1 MAMIRLT
8 ASRRRMCP
16 PNAVA
21 FGLPLDKE
29 LQTRQILSTDLKAKR
44 EDATM
49 RINARLRRGFTLI
62 ELLVVIAIIAILVA
76 MLLPTVQQAREAAR
90 RSQCKNNLKQL
101 ALALHN
107 YEETHTTFPPGLVT
121 INPQASVVICSLGF
135 GFGASDSWNEAQSGA
150 GVHGTSWMLQIL
162 PYVEKNTLYEEWDFE
177 LSPSGNRAV
186 GETDIPFFYC
196 PSRRSNAISDARMF
210 QGWTKGGTDY
220 GGCLGVCNGFH
231 DCGTHE
237 FWRVATGNRPEA
249 PCKGMFRVNSATRIR
264 DVTDGMSNTIMLG
277 ELERLDR
284 STGNFSQDGW
294 AIGGSPTIFST
305 CSNRCRGPNS
315 DFFEEPASDHVGG
328 IHVGL
333 ADGSIRFTADSID
346 KTIFAALGSMQNYEV
361 LGNF

>member
-1 MAMIRLT
+1 
-8 ASRRRMCP
+8 MCP

-107 YEETHTTFPPGLVT
+107 YEETHTTFPPGVVT

>member
-107 YEETHTTFPPGLVT
+107 YEETHTTFPPGVVT

-333 ADGSIRFTADSID
+333 ADGSIKFTADSID